1 MNKHLTLLSHRMIKI
16 LSIFLFIGLA
26 FGQKNEKYTVGVGLV
41 LYNGDKTELVN
52 IGEKVVIFFKDSVE
66 QETWVKIK
74 EITKE
79 KVKIKE
85 LENGQTFEIELKNIS
100 RIDRNITPNKARYT
114 FTLIGAI
121 LAGGYVASVGNWD
134 GGSESFVG
142 MIITP
147 MVATFGAG
155 IGFILG
161 SLSDISNKSNKQ
173 YFINDNEWELSIKE
187 KRSFSFYQILFPF
200 WYE

>member
-1 MNKHLTLLSHRMIKI
+1 MKRVFPI
-16 LSIFLFIGLA
+16 LLFIGLA
-26 FGQKNEKYTVGVGLV
+26 FGQKNERSTVGVGLI
-41 LYNGDKTELVN
+41 LYNGDKTDLVN

-66 QETWVKIK
+66 QEMWVKIK

-100 RIDRNITPNKARYT
+100 RIDRNIAPTKARYT

-121 LAGGYVASVGNWD
+121 SAGGYVASVGNWD

-155 IGFILG
+155 TGYILG

-173 YFINDNEWELSIKE
+173 YFINDNEWKISIKE
-187 KRSFSFYQILFPF
+187 KKSFSFYQIFFPF

>member
-1 MNKHLTLLSHRMIKI
+1 MW
-16 LSIFLFIGLA
+16 
-26 FGQKNEKYTVGVGLV
+26 
-41 LYNGDKTELVN
+41 
-52 IGEKVVIFFKDSVE
+52 VI
-66 QETWVKIK
+66 IK
-74 EITKE
+74 EIKKE

-85 LENGQTFEIELKNIS
+85 LEDGQTFEIELKNIS
-100 RIDRNITPNKARYT
+100 RIYRNITPYKARYT

-121 LAGGYVASVGNWD
+121 TAGGYVASVGNWD

-161 SLSDISNKSNKQ
+161 SLSDIANKSNKQ
-173 YFINDNEWELSIKE
+173 YYFNDNEWELSIKE
-187 KRSFSFYQILFPF
+187 KGSFLFYQILLPF

>member
-1 MNKHLTLLSHRMIKI
+1 MIKRLTLL
-16 LSIFLFIGLA
+16 LFLGLA
-26 FGQKNEKYTVGVGLV
+26 FGQKNENSTVGVGLV

-52 IGEKVVIFFKDSVE
+52 IGEKVLIFFKDSVE
-66 QETWVKIK
+66 QEVWVKIK
-74 EITKE
+74 EITEE

-85 LENGQTFEIELKNIS
+85 IEDGQTFEIEMKNIS
-100 RIDRNITPNKARYT
+100 RIDRNITPNKARYA
-114 FTLIGAI
+114 FTLIGAV

-173 YFINDNEWELSIKE
+173 YFINNNEWELSIKE
-187 KRSFSFYQILFPF
+187 KKTFSFYQILFPF